1 MKKYKK
7 STWLCIAL
15 LIYVTV
21 MAIYLVPRNQNIGE
35 VEKYITVAASYV
47 VVLLL
52 WFVLRKKE
60 KLADERRKDME
71 QRKNNRENLN
81 D

>member
-15 LIYVTV
+15 LIYVTA
-21 MAIYLVPRNQNIGE
+21 MAIYLVPRNQNISE
-35 VEKYITVAASYV
+35 LEKYITVAVSYV
-47 VVLLL
+47 IVFLL
-52 WFVLRKKE
+52 WFVLYKKE

-71 QRKNNRENLN
+71 QRKNNPKNLN